1 MAESAENKVKFELV
15 TPTELAVSEET
26 DMAVIPGFE
35 GDFGVLFGHTPV
47 VTTIRPGVI
56 CMFTGDKITK
66 SFFVEGGFA
75 EANAEGCTVLA
86 EGAMDVADISSE
98 VAETRLLDARAAHK
112 NSDNPAT
119 HKEIRIAEAMRIAV
133 SSISTQH

>member
-35 GDFGVLFGHTPV
+35 GDFGVLYGHTPI

-56 CMFTGDKITK
+56 CMYTGDEITK

-98 VAETRLLDARAAHK
+98 IAETRLLDARAAFE

-119 HKEIRIAEAMRIAV
+119 HKEIRIAEAMRLAV

>member
-26 DMAVIPGFE
+26 DMVVIPGFE
-35 GDFGVLFGHTPV
+35 GDFGVLYGHTPV

-56 CMFTGDKITK
+56 CMYTGDKITK
-66 SFFVEGGFA
+66 SFFIEGGFA

-98 VAETRLLDARAAHK
+98 IAETRLLDARAALE

-119 HKEIRIAEAMRIAV
+119 HKEIRIAEAMCIAV

>member
-1 MAESAENKVKFELV
+1 MTESAENKVKFELV

-35 GDFGVLFGHTPV
+35 GDFGVLYGHTPV

-56 CMFTGDKITK
+56 CMYTGDKITK
-66 SFFVEGGFA
+66 SFFIEGGFA

-98 VAETRLLDARAAHK
+98 VAETRLLDARAALE

-119 HKEIRIAEAMRIAV
+119 HKEIRIAEAMCIAV